1 MSAPRRC
8 SGLRG
13 SLDGIGSQEG
23 RGLLKAISF
32 QLLSRQSSA
41 VSNLGNGNAGWIGIG
56 IGGEWMDEKDAYFF
70 SHADDMGAVQ
80 CSTAC
85 TVDHSTMM
93 MAVTFSLVSLSDE
106 GHPTRKK
113 DHAPIR
119 AITTNWTRYW
129 PWWRESSVGVEP
141 HLPSPSTNRQQQQQ
155 HLRHDQL
162 TTPES

>member
-70 SHADDMGAVQ
+70 SHAADMGAVQ

-106 GHPTRKK
+106 GHPTRIM
-113 DHAPIR
+113 HPSGPSQQIGR
-119 AITTNWTRYW
+119 AIGRGGGNPRWVLSRTC
-129 PWWRESSVGVEP
+129 
-141 HLPSPSTNRQQQQQ
+141 LPRA
-155 HLRHDQL
+155 L
-162 TTPES
+162 TGNSNTCDTIS